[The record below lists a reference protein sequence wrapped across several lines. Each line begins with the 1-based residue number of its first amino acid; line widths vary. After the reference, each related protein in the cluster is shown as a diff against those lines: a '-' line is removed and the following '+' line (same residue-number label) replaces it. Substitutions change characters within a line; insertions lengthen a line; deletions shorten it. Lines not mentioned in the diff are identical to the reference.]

1 MTRTFSL
8 IGAALFAGSMG
19 YFWWW
24 YVEPFGAADSAVT
37 SAGADGL
44 WPPLVWD
51 LATFSLFALH
61 HSALARTGLK
71 GSVSRLVSPDL
82 ERPLYVWVSSVLFFL
97 VCWAWQDVPGVLWS
111 AGRWWPLLLGLQLA
125 GVGLSAMAARRLS
138 LLDFAGFRGAGPAG
152 QPAVVI
158 TDGLYRF
165 VRHPLYFAW
174 LLIVWPATEMTGT
187 RLVFATISSL
197 YLVIAIPFEER
208 DLVRTLGAPYEQY
221 CRQSPW
227 KVIPYVY

>member
-1 MTRTFSL
+1 VARIFSL
-8 IGAALFAGSMG
+8 IGTVLFAGSMV
-19 YFWWW
+19 YFWSW
-24 YVEPFGAADSAVT
+24 YVGPFGGPASGVRPAEAGGVWPAV
-37 SAGADGL
+37 A
-44 WPPLVWD
+44 WN

-61 HSALARTGLK
+61 HSILARSGLK
-71 GSVSRLVSPDL
+71 AAVSRLVSANL
-82 ERPLYVWVSSVLFFL
+82 ERPLYIWVSSVLFFL
-97 VCWAWQDVPGVLWS
+97 VCWTWQDVPGVVWS
-111 AGRWWPLLLGLQLA
+111 AGTWWPLLFGLQLS
-125 GVGLSAMAARRLS
+125 GVALSAMAARRLS
-138 LLDFAGFRGAGPAG
+138 LLDFAGFRGAKQTG
-152 QPAVVI
+152 QPAAVV

-174 LLIVWPATEMTGT
+174 MLIVWPTPEMTGT

-227 KVIPYVY
+227 KVIPFVY